1 MDRIWAPWRM
11 SYIKAIVSEE
21 GCVFCTAWNTE
32 EDREKLVLERTE
44 HSLIMLN
51 RFPYTNGHMMAVPKR
66 HTSDLDDLSDLEMLD
81 LMKSVRRARNLLQK
95 IARPDGFNIGVNLG
109 RGAGAGIEDHLHVH
123 VVPRWV
129 GDSNFMTVVGDIR
142 VIPEG
147 LMITYDML
155 FEALSSLD

>member
-11 SYIKAIVSEE
+11 SYIKAIASEE

-51 RFPYTNGHMMAVPKR
+51 RFPYTNGHMMAAPKR
-66 HTSDLDDLSDLEMLD
+66 HTSDLDELSDVEMLD

-109 RGAGAGIEDHLHVH
+109 RGAGAGIEDHLHIH
-123 VVPRWV
+123 IVPRWV

-142 VIPEG
+142 IIPEG

-155 FEALSSLD
+155 YEALSSL

>member
-11 SYIKAIVSEE
+11 SYIKAISSAE

-51 RFPYTNGHMMAVPKR
+51 RFPYTNGHMMAVPER
-66 HTSDLDDLSDLEMLD
+66 HTSDLDELSDVEMLD
-81 LMKSVRRARNLLQK
+81 LMKSVRRAKNLLQK
-95 IARPDGFNIGVNLG
+95 VARPDGFNIGINLG
-109 RGAGAGIEDHLHVH
+109 RGAGAGIEDHLHIH
-123 VVPRWV
+123 IVPRWI

-155 FEALSSLD
+155 YDALNSL